1 MACTLPADW
10 VGATVQPSGMTVRI
24 PAGPVTSLPG
34 GAELLVVVVVVVV
47 EVRRL
52 LDALVVVAAELDV
65 AVASWVVPPSPLSRT
80 SSSAVPTAPS
90 TTRLATP
97 ASSARRAELGWPPG
111 GGITVPSSTAR
122 AEVSTEGSIER
133 PARVTPFGRFT

>member
-10 VGATVQPSGMTVRI
+10 GGVTVQPSGMTVRI

-34 GAELLVVVVVVVV
+34 TTELLVVVVVVVV

-52 LDALVVVAAELDV
+52 LDVLVVVAAELG
-65 AVASWVVPPSPLSRT
+65 VASWVVPPSPLSRT

-90 TTRLATP
+90 TTRFATP
-97 ASSARRAELGWPPG
+97 ASSARRAELGWPQEAASMSPREPL
-111 GGITVPSSTAR
+111 VQK
-122 AEVSTEGSIER
+122 
-133 PARVTPFGRFT
+133 